1 MRYVYFTKTLQSL
14 DIAALIAFLKDAGLD
29 GADMAVRPG
38 YPVTPDNAATA
49 LPDTAKLFRDAG
61 LDLALVSAPTDLTA
75 AEELVRRYQ
84 QGLPVKPSPGQVS
97 S

>member
-1 MRYVYFTKTLQSL
+1 LPIDQRNELRGRL
-14 DIAALIAFLKDAGLD
+14 DAYRAKANRLGLLED
-29 GADMAVRPG
+29 SRLCELYDHAHREL
-38 YPVTPDNAATA
+38 Y
-49 LPDTAKLFRDAG
+49 
-61 LDLALVSAPTDLTA
+61 SAPTDLTA